1 LAATP
6 GKYDPPEEKRA
17 KVLAAE
23 TMRKV
28 VDAMK

>member
-6 GKYDPPEEKRA
+6 GKYDPPEERRA
-17 KVLAAE
+17 KVLAGE